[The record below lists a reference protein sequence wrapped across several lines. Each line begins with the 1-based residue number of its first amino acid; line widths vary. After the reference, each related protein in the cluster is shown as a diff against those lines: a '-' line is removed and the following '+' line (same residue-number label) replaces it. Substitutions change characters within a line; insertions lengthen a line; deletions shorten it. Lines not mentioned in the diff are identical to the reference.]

1 MVVISLQRRESSSS
15 LMTSAVKITGSG
27 KPIESNRIQTNRD
40 FLSIINSCQQFTEIN
55 FVKDFQQDFNSTVN
69 HKDCSDFSFLHNY
82 FVTHP
87 CYCNNQCDEFEKS
100 KLLYDDYFPQGEE
113 YEDEIGIDDYQLGKK
128 IKKPSE
134 ESPII
139 DEEYDTYN
147 FDPMML
153 LFENN
158 KYVNRGLLMRFITR
172 VYFSSIEELTE
183 PDRIMLM
190 SEKVSN
196 KDAVEKL
203 QTLIEKVAEFKR
215 RVFRFKHEASKI
227 EDTTDG
233 RKEKKIINENK
244 DNNLMKIE
252 NKSMN

>member
-1 MVVISLQRRESSSS
+1 
-15 LMTSAVKITGSG
+15 
-27 KPIESNRIQTNRD
+27 
-40 FLSIINSCQQFTEIN
+40 
-55 FVKDFQQDFNSTVN
+55 
-69 HKDCSDFSFLHNY
+69 
-82 FVTHP
+82 
-87 CYCNNQCDEFEKS
+87 
-100 KLLYDDYFPQGEE
+100 
-113 YEDEIGIDDYQLGKK
+113 
-128 IKKPSE
+128 
-134 ESPII
+134 
-139 DEEYDTYN
+139 
-147 FDPMML
+147 
-153 LFENN
+153 
-158 KYVNRGLLMRFITR
+158 MRFITR